1 MTLDEFTQTLDP
13 ALGLVQSNFGMLTGD
28 QRIAGQDWLEQ
39 PSWTQGNTRR
49 CATYISGSTSTSHT
63 AA

>member
-28 QRIAGQDWLEQ
+28 KDG
-39 PSWTQGNTRR
+39 
-49 CATYISGSTSTSHT
+49 
-63 AA
+63 